1 VATARPR
8 NVTIRAPKGVRTIVT
23 GSVEVKAEI
32 EERIVNLGL
41 VGVYTVVLHKDCPE
55 GRAYVLG
62 DTSTMLY

>member
-1 VATARPR
+1 MATARPR

-41 VGVYTVVLHKDCPE
+41 VGVYTVVLNEKCPE

-62 DTSTMLY
+62 DLTTLPY